1 MRIFGYIN
9 GNVTKE
15 QYQEFKKMKVT
26 TLLIDMPMVGE
37 GHTERSIDIFLKHFR
52 MGDKLIVFNLTNL
65 EKTLTELA
73 LFLKRLKE
81 KEIELVVLDK
91 DELFE
96 SMTAYEFFDFIV
108 DLHEENQKV
117 LKEKASIAHKNKRN
131 IGRPKVSEEVIERIR
146 YLRIEK
152 NYTLQD
158 TAELCDVS
166 LGTVYKYADSQ
177 EMKAKEFI

>member
-1 MRIFGYIN
+1 MGIFGYIN

-15 QYQEFKKMKVT
+15 QYQEFNEKNIT
-26 TLLIDMPMVGE
+26 TLLIDMPNIGK
-37 GHTERSIDIFLKHFR
+37 GHNRKSIDSLLTHLKT
-52 MGDKLIVFNLTNL
+52 GDKLVVYNLNNL

-73 LFLKRLKE
+73 LFLKSLKE
-81 KEIELVVLDK
+81 KEIELIIIDK
-91 DELFE
+91 EELFE
-96 SMTAYEFFDFIV
+96 SMTSYEFFDFIV

-117 LKEKASIAHKNKRN
+117 LREKANVAQKSKRN
-131 IGRPKVSEEVIERIR
+131 IGRPKVSQETIDRIR
-146 YLRIEK
+146 HLRIEK

-177 EMKAKEFI
+177 VK